1 MVSVMFDLDDVAPSA
16 DWRPPGESARRWRPM
31 DVRVRSLH
39 RDLVHAREDDLTLH
53 RSLVAIVA
61 DHLRAVHGIDHRT
74 ERERAAAVVGPELA
88 AFLDAPLPR
97 LSSPDVLAGVLAR
110 IESLR

>member
-1 MVSVMFDLDDVAPSA
+1 
-16 DWRPPGESARRWRPM
+16 
-31 DVRVRSLH
+31 
-39 RDLVHAREDDLTLH
+39 
-53 RSLVAIVA
+53 VA

-74 ERERAAAVVGPELA
+74 ERDRAAAVVGPELA
-88 AFLDAPLPR
+88 AFLDAPPPR